1 MKLGFVPK
9 LIVITTAIAVCTAA
23 FLYFSQAKEQW
34 WFWAALLFYF
44 IAGLLIGKRTQKAV
58 TSESNSRFFT
68 GVMGGTG
75 LRMLLT
81 VLYIVA
87 YLVLSE
93 FKATEFIVYYLIL
106 YLVFTIFEIRE
117 LVSLLRNSKNIYS
130 NASIVDDKG

>member
-1 MKLGFVPK
+1 M
-9 LIVITTAIAVCTAA
+9 
-23 FLYFSQAKEQW
+23 
-34 WFWAALLFYF
+34 
-44 IAGLLIGKRTQKAV
+44 
-58 TSESNSRFFT
+58 
-68 GVMGGTG
+68 
-75 LRMLLT
+75 T

-117 LVSLLRNSKNIYS
+117 LVSLLRNSKNIDS

>member
-1 MKLGFVPK
+1 MRLGFVSK
-9 LIVITTAIAVCTAA
+9 LLILSIALAVCTAA
-23 FLYFSQAKEQW
+23 FLYFSDAKEPL
-34 WFWAALLFYF
+34 WFWGALLFYF
-44 IAGLLIGKRTQKAV
+44 VAGLLIGKRTQKAV

-117 LVSLLRNSKNIYS
+117 LVSLLRNSKNIDS